1 MKDVA
6 KHLASRGRHGDTM
19 LVHMSPEEVAGLQY
33 LALSSGGSLTIN
45 PDTGLVEAFKLGK
58 LFKSLLPT
66 IAGGLLAATGIGAPL
81 AAALVGGATGVA
93 SGDWK
98 KGLMAGIG
106 AFGGAGIGK
115 AIAGTGAAELG
126 KQAATSAA
134 EGLSKSA
141 ITVPGSGALA
151 PITVNPALA
160 VPSASTFAATA
171 APQAAMKAGLQAINP
186 MTAAGRTALMST
198 AKNVG
203 LKNAYAAAVPVMAG
217 MTPEPMQAPPEAP
230 PEFSMYQFNQ
240 GAVNPNFGKP
250 GETYFLNRGFS
261 APTYTTQNPFKPQT
275 QPQQPGI
282 PDWAKPGMAP
292 AFRGYAGGGGIG
304 GEYAAG
310 GKFLEG
316 PGDGMS
322 DDIKANIEGN
332 QEARLAD
339 GEFVIPADVVSH
351 LGNGSSKAG
360 SRKLYEMMDK
370 VRHARTGNSAQGKQI
385 NPDKFLPA

>member
-106 AFGGAGIGK
+106 AFGGAGIGQSL
-115 AIAGTGAAELG
+115 AGAGTAATTGAAG
-126 KQAATSAA
+126 QAGAAAAANTAATQTAGETMKLAGKEALRQGTFKSSI
-134 EGLSKSA
+134 GLMGTGLKSM
-141 ITVPGSGALA
+141 IPG
-151 PITVNPALA
+151 
-160 VPSASTFAATA
+160 TA
-171 APQAAMKAGLQAINP
+171 AYIPGMAT
-186 MTAAGRTALMST
+186 TAAQGI
-198 AKNVG
+198 G
-203 LKNAYAAAVPVMAG
+203 LKGAYAAAVPVIAG
-217 MTPEPMQAPPEAP
+217 MAPKPMQAPPETP
-230 PEFSMYQFNQ
+230 PEFSMYQYNP
-240 GAVNPNFGKP
+240 GTVNPNFGKP

-261 APTYTTQNPFKPQT
+261 APTYTTQNPFKV
-275 QPQQPGI
+275 QPQPQPNMM
-282 PDWAKPGMAP
+282 PGMVSGY
-292 AFRGYAGGGGIG
+292 RGYAGGGGIG

-370 VRHARTGNSAQGKQI
+370 VRHARTGNSAQGKRI